1 MRLDASV
8 RLEEVSQPRA
18 NYSLFPR
25 RVAGGGRA
33 STYLPG
39 TALTPHSNEPLY
51 SNTVIGTLAV
61 DGLAVAF
68 GAARRGLAQDP
79 PGWPT
84 PEP

>member
-1 MRLDASV
+1 MRQSDWKRS
-8 RLEEVSQPRA
+8 A
-18 NYSLFPR
+18 NHLLTTRCFLACS
-25 RVAGGGRA
+25 GGRA